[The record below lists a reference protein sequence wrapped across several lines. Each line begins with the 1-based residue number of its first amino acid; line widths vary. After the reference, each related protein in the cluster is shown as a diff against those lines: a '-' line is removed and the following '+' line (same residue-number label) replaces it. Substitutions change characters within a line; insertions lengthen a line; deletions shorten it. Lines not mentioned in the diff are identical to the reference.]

1 MKTDIFIRAIRNR
14 QYLKFLYGL
23 KEIMIEPY
31 YVTRSKEGKKVI
43 YGRLKSTNEIRKF
56 DYDKIANIRVVEAYR
71 FSPIIPIN
79 TFAS

>member
-23 KEIMIEPY
+23 NEIMIEPY

-56 DYDKIANIRVVEAYR
+56 DYDKIANIKVVEAYK
-71 FSPIIPIN
+71 FSPLIPIN
-79 TFAS
+79 TFAN

>member
-1 MKTDIFIRAIRNR
+1 MKTDIYIRAIRNR

-23 KEIMIEPY
+23 NEIMIEPY

-56 DYDKIANIRVVEAYR
+56 DYDKIANIKVVESYK
-71 FSPIIPIN
+71 FSPLIPIN

>member
-14 QYLKFLYGL
+14 QYLKFLYSL
-23 KEIMIEPY
+23 KEMMIEPY

-56 DYDKIANIRVVEAYR
+56 DYDKIANIRVVEAYK
-71 FSPIIPIN
+71 FSPLIPIN